1 MSDMKMREEEEE
13 EEEEDHDHVFSPCFK
28 EEPFTQ
34 ALLGN
39 MKLHSR

>member
-1 MSDMKMREEEEE
+1 MSDMKMRGGGGGGGDH
-13 EEEEDHDHVFSPCFK
+13 DHDHVFSPCFK